1 LCTTWDQIY
10 SKAATLIVPLD
21 LLPETEIMK
30 PYLLSLAAGILV
42 GIVYSLLHVRSP
54 APPLV
59 ALVGLLGILGGEQVL
74 PVAKQMLNGAG
85 FHTAWLESDC
95 KEHLFGSLP
104 GTPMRGQ
111 RSAKVATASAGDR
124 PENRS

>member
-1 LCTTWDQIY
+1 
-10 SKAATLIVPLD
+10 
-21 LLPETEIMK
+21 MK

-59 ALVGLLGILGGEQVL
+59 ALVGLLGILGGEQVI
-74 PVAKQMLNGAG
+74 PVAKQMFGGVG
-85 FHTAWLESDC
+85 FHTAWQESDC

-104 GTPMRGQ
+104 GGPTAAR
-111 RSAKVATASAGDR
+111 RSAKVATALSNDR
-124 PENRS
+124 PEKRS